1 MLRRLIVAVSTLFAL
16 VTLVPIACAQQT
28 QYPVPISIRVVDPS
42 KAPVPGACV
51 TIEGSSQDFK
61 FSQVTNAS
69 GSLPVVLRPGNYEI
83 TVLASGF
90 TRTATHLGIERNSPP
105 SVQIE
110 LPVAMGGPL
119 EITSAAASDKVPM
132 EWIMYT
138 PCAGA
143 RTHK

>member
-1 MLRRLIVAVSTLFAL
+1 MLHRSNVVVSILFAFA
-16 VTLVPIACAQQT
+16 TLVPIACAQQT
-28 QYPVPISIRVVDPS
+28 QYPVPINIRVVDPS

-51 TIEGSSQDFK
+51 TVEGTSQDFK
-61 FSQVTNAS
+61 FSEVTNSS

-105 SVQIE
+105 SIQID
-110 LPVAMGGPL
+110 LPVGMGGPL
-119 EITSAAASDKVPM
+119 EITSAAGPDKVPM